1 MTKPPSN
8 SNFSK
13 TKGQVLLEYF
23 LLAVILC
30 VIALRTTFTEGPN
43 VQSPTQPINLGSSVY
58 SLSISAAL
66 ILSFLL
72 WLVRSLYSSKFLY
85 RFTAIETGLLIFCS
99 AAVLASLV
107 AANKRAAITEAVCLI
122 APALTAILLVQI
134 LDSPAKIKL
143 LLTCIVAL
151 AVVSAYQC
159 TEQLLISN
167 QMTIDQYERAPQT
180 ILEPLGIQPGSFQQF
195 MLEHR
200 LYTRGIRGFF
210 TTSNSAGSF
219 LLMASFAAVAL
230 LADRFKNRKS
240 NSSRPL
246 HLVPCGLVLAAVLF
260 GFALTKSK
268 GAIAASIPAAL
279 AFIALLYFRDW
290 IAKHKKTILIVCLLL
305 AVVAGTAIVR
315 YGLTHGRLP
324 GGNSMLVRWQ
334 YWHASAKMYADNP
347 LTGVGPGNFAKSY
360 QRYKPPEA
368 LESVADPHN
377 FLLSLLTQYGPLGLV
392 GFLAM
397 LFIPLWRTI
406 SPGPIATSPKA
417 SQSGPP
423 VKTIAVV
430 FAIVISAA
438 LLVIRPMILTVQKTA
453 DVNVMV
459 YVALIL
465 YVMPVIIFIIGF
477 WLLTTGQKSPQTS
490 RADITTA
497 ALLAACFGVIL
508 HNLIDFAIF
517 EPGVFMT
524 FWVVIAALL
533 AIDSQQNSRPQFAFT
548 PARDVW
554 KITAL
559 VAVAIFGACL
569 YYCLI
574 PVAKSTTAIRLANQA
589 TLRGSFRQA
598 HNLLSAATSLDKLSP
613 GAPALN
619 ARLHIQEFKTSSSK
633 PNFHLQR
640 SEDCLLAAIRR
651 DPTDFKHFERLAEV
665 YTLFADISTGREK
678 TDSLNKALDSIST
691 AVERYPGSARLYLQ
705 MADIAEKLGKKTLA
719 LDEYQKAVDI
729 EDAFR
734 AQFTTMYPQWQL
746 VSRLGEDKYQNAK
759 QKVKGLSQKP
769 AP

>member
-1 MTKPPSN
+1 MTKPEIN

-13 TKGQVLLEYF
+13 SKGQLLLEYI

-30 VIALRTTFTEGPN
+30 VLALRTTFTEGPN
-43 VQSPTQPINLGSSVY
+43 VQSATQPINLGSGVY
-58 SLSISAAL
+58 SLSVSAAL

-72 WLVRSLYSSKFLY
+72 WLVCSLYSRRFLY
-85 RFTAIETGLLIFCS
+85 RFTAIEIGLLIFCL
-99 AAVLASLV
+99 AAIFAGLA
-107 AANKRAAITEAVCLI
+107 AADKRAAITEAVCFV
-122 APALTAILLVQI
+122 APLLTAILLVQI

-159 TEQLLISN
+159 IEQLLISN
-167 QMTIDQYERAPQT
+167 QVIIDQYERAPQT
-180 ILEPLGIQPGSFQQF
+180 ILEPLGIEPGSFQQF

-219 LLMASFAAVAL
+219 LLMASFAAIAL
-230 LADRFKNRKS
+230 FADKFKNRKS
-240 NSSRPL
+240 NSPRPL
-246 HLVPCGLVLAAVLF
+246 HLVPSALALAAVLF

-268 GAIAASIPAAL
+268 GAIAASIPAAA
-279 AFIALLYFRDW
+279 AFIVLLLFRDW
-290 IAKHKKTILIVCLLL
+290 IAKHKKAILLVCLLL
-305 AVVAGTAIVR
+305 AVVAAAAIVR

-377 FLLSLLTQYGPLGLV
+377 FLLSLLTQYGPLGLL

-397 LFIPLWRTI
+397 LFIPLARPFSPRPSATAPQ
-406 SPGPIATSPKA
+406 PGPSF
-417 SQSGPP
+417 
-423 VKTIAVV
+423 KTLAVIS
-430 FAIVISAA
+430 AIIISAA
-438 LLVIRPMILTVQKTA
+438 LLLIRPIILKVQKTT
-453 DVNVMV
+453 DVDVMI

-465 YVMPVIIFIIGF
+465 YVMPVIIFLLGF
-477 WLLTTGQKSPQTS
+477 WLLTAGQKSAQT
-490 RADITTA
+490 ANTNITTA

-524 FWVVIAALL
+524 FWAIIAALL
-533 AIDSQQNSRPQFAFT
+533 AIDSLQNARPQFAFT
-548 PARDVW
+548 PPRDVW

-559 VAVAIFGACL
+559 VAVAIFGAYL

-598 HNLLSAATSLDKLSP
+598 HNLLSAATQVDNLSP
-613 GAPALN
+613 AAPALN
-619 ARLHIQEFKTSSSK
+619 ARLHLREFESSSSK

-640 SEDCLLAAIRR
+640 SKNCLLVAIAR
-651 DPTDFKHFERLAEV
+651 DPADFKHFERLTEV
-665 YTLFADISTGREK
+665 YTFFADISTGREK
-678 TDSLNKALDSIST
+678 TDSLNKALDSISA
-691 AVERYPGSARLYLQ
+691 AVDRYPGFARLHLQ
-705 MADIAEKLGKKTLA
+705 MAEIAEKLGKNSLA
-719 LDEYQKAVDI
+719 LEHCQKAVDI

-734 AQFTTMYPQWQL
+734 AQFKIMYPRWQL
-746 VSRLGEDKYQNAK
+746 VSRLGEDKYQTAK
-759 QKVKGLSQKP
+759 QKLKELSQQP